1 MYIYSIFTHLYF
13 RVAFSDL
20 EDGDVIRKDSADR
33 RESTCD
39 SLIHCFYSTINIGFR
54 NGEGI
59 GGMMRME
66 SFNPENFGYYYAR
79 LFLEVTFFL
88 VVNVVLLNI
97 IFGIIIDTFAELRG
111 RQEAFRKNK

>member
-13 RVAFSDL
+13 NVAFSDL
-20 EDGDVIRKDSADR
+20 GDGDVIRKSEVDKQ
-33 RESTCD
+33 ETTCD
-39 SLIHCFYSTINIGFR
+39 SLIHCFYSTINMGFR

-59 GGMMRME
+59 GAMMRME
-66 SFNPENFGYYYAR
+66 SFNPENFGYYYSR

-111 RQEAFRKNK
+111 RQEAFRKNF